1 MRKLISLFAAFCLMA
16 SSHIMKADEGM
27 WLPVLVNKLNIGH
40 MTELGFK
47 LTAEDVYSIN
57 QACLKDAIVHLHG
70 CTGEFISS
78 RGLLLTNHHCAYGDI
93 QSHSSVEHDYLT
105 NGFWAMTQ
113 EEELAN
119 PGKMASILIRA
130 EDVTERFMSTLND
143 AMSELERYKVI
154 DSLIKVIQQDV
165 RKETP
170 NYRASVTPLLHYNQ
184 FMLFVYQDF
193 SDVRL
198 VGAPPESI
206 GKFGADTDNW
216 MWPRHTGDFSLYRVY
231 ANKNNEPASYSPE
244 NVPYRPK
251 SYLKISLSGIEE
263 GDFTMI
269 MGYPGR
275 TNRYLTSW
283 GVKNLMENSN
293 ALRAYIRGVK
303 QDVWMK
309 HMKADDAVRIKYAS
323 KYASSSNYWKYSI
336 GQNQGLQNL
345 NVIEKKQ
352 RIEQEFE
359 RWIDQSPDREKYKGV
374 LSGLKEST
382 ITNEPLTRAN
392 TIVMETILMG
402 SEGFLQAFRTYR
414 ILYQQMKDGD
424 SAKIERGRKRIISMA
439 DEFYKDYDA
448 KLDMDATI
456 AMIEI
461 CMKELDP
468 AYHPE
473 FFKTI
478 KTKYKGNVAKY
489 LQKELAK
496 SAFYDQQKFIPFI
509 ENATLKTLDKDP
521 MIKIGGQISEIF
533 NKINDLQQK
542 NEESLARNYRLFVEG
557 LMKMQPERKF
567 YPDANSTMRLTY
579 GTVGG
584 YDPRDAVHYKYYTT
598 LEGVMEKENPNE
610 REFNVP
616 ARLKELYQNK
626 DYGRYANKDGKMVV
640 AFLAN
645 TDITGGNSGSPIMN
659 ARGEL
664 IGCAFDGNWEAMSGD
679 IAFEPDYQ
687 RTISVDIRY
696 VLFII
701 DKFAG
706 AKHLIDEMDIVEN

>member
-1 MRKLISLFAAFCLMA
+1 MRKFFSSIVAAALLLINTTVR
-16 SSHIMKADEGM
+16 ADEGM
-27 WLPVLVNKLNIGH
+27 WLPMLINKLNIGH
-40 MTELGFK
+40 MTSLGLK
-47 LTAEDVYSIN
+47 LTAEDIYSIN
-57 QACLKDAIVHLHG
+57 QASLKDAIVHLHG
-70 CTGEFISS
+70 CTGEFISDQ
-78 RGLLLTNHHCAYGDI
+78 GLLLTNHHCAYGDI
-93 QSHSSVEHDYLT
+93 QSHSTVEKDYLT
-105 NGFWAMTQ
+105 NGFWAMTR

-119 PGKMASILIRA
+119 PGKMASILVKA
-130 EDVTERFMSTLND
+130 EDVTARIMSHLNEE
-143 AMSELERYKVI
+143 MSESVRYKII
-154 DSLIKVIQQDV
+154 DSLIRDIRAEV
-165 RKETP
+165 RKEMP
-170 NYRASVTPLLHYNQ
+170 NYRAIVTPLLHYNQ
-184 FMLFVYQDF
+184 FVLFIYQDF

-231 ANKNNEPASYSPE
+231 ANKNNEPATYSPD

-263 GDFTMI
+263 GDYAMI

-293 ALRAYIRGVK
+293 AMRAYIRGVK

-336 GQNQGLQNL
+336 GQNQGLERL
-345 NVIEKKQ
+345 NVIGQKQTLEAEFSQWIINFDDGKKYQ
-352 RIEQEFE
+352 
-359 RWIDQSPDREKYKGV
+359 GV
-374 LSGLKEST
+374 LDNIRTAVQAS
-382 ITNEPLTRAN
+382 EPYTRAN
-392 TIVMETILMG
+392 TIVVETILSG
-402 SEGFLQAFRTYR
+402 SDAFLQGFRVYR
-414 ILYQQMKDGD
+414 QLVQPMRDKAD
-424 SAKIERGRKRIISMA
+424 SATIERGRKRLISAA
-439 DEFYKDYDA
+439 DGFYKDFDA
-448 KLDMDATI
+448 ALDKDATVALI
-456 AMIEI
+456 QI

-468 AYHPE
+468 AYHPP
-473 FFKTI
+473 FFSVI
-478 KTKYKGNVAKY
+478 KKKYKGNVARY
-489 LQKELAK
+489 VEKELAK
-496 SAFYDQQKFIPFI
+496 SSVY
-509 ENATLKTLDKDP
+509 ELDKFVPLIEKGSLKDLEKDP
-521 MIKIGGQISEIF
+521 LIIIGAQISDVYT
-533 NKINDLQQK
+533 KINDELGK
-542 NEESLARNYRLFVEG
+542 LEETLARNNRLFVEG
-557 LMKMQPERKF
+557 LMKMKPEQSF
-567 YPDANSTMRLTY
+567 YPDANSTLRLTF

-584 YDPRDAVHYKYYTT
+584 YEPRDAVYYKHYTT
-598 LEGVMEKENPNE
+598 LDGVMEKENPNE

-616 ARLKELYQNK
+616 AKLKELYQNQ
-626 DYGRYANKDGKMVV
+626 DFGPYANKDGKMVV

-659 ARGEL
+659 AKGEL

-679 IAFEPDYQ
+679 IAFEPKYQ

-706 AKHLIDEMDIVEN
+706 AKHLIDEMTIVR